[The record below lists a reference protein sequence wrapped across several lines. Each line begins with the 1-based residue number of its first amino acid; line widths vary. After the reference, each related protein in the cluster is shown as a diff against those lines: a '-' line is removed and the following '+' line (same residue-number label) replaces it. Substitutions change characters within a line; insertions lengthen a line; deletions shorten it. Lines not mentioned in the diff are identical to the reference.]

1 MMENTEH
8 LTDKKKDTRLII
20 KLVLFPCLM
29 FGFGFL
35 LIPLYD
41 VFCEITGLNGKFE
54 LTAATDDQLLD
65 QSVIIPPHD
74 LVLQF
79 TSASDAQEIWQFHPA
94 EAQLEVTTGQQYRTH
109 FTLQNPTDDTIEFTS
124 IPSLSPGLAAEYL
137 IKTECFCFQKQV
149 LLPGEKVE
157 MPLIFQ
163 LRADLPTEYTKL
175 TLAYR
180 IYAKSLASNTDHNL
194 DPNLDNPISD
204 TGRTRYVR

>member
-1 MMENTEH
+1 MANNEH
-8 LTDKKKDTRLII
+8 LTNKRKDTRLII

-65 QSVIIPPHD
+65 QSVIIPPRD

-94 EAQLEVTTGQQYRTH
+94 EAQIEVTTGQQYRTH
-109 FTLQNPTDDTIEFTS
+109 FTLQNPTNETIEFTS

-163 LRADLPTEYTKL
+163 LRTDLPKEYTKL

-180 IYAKSLASNTDHNL
+180 IYAKSVASIQNHHSDQ
-194 DPNLDNPISD
+194 ISD
-204 TGRTRYVR
+204 IGRTSYVR

>member
-1 MMENTEH
+1 MTNTEYQ
-8 LTDKKKDTRLII
+8 TGKKKETRLII

-54 LTAATDDQLLD
+54 LTAATEDQLLD
-65 QSVIIPPHD
+65 RSVIIPPRS
-74 LVLQF
+74 LILQF

-94 EAQLEVTTGQQYRTH
+94 QTQLEIVTGKQYQTH
-109 FTLQNPTDDTIEFTS
+109 FTLQNPTNNTIEFTS

-180 IYAKSLASNTDHNL
+180 IYAKSLASNSDH
-194 DPNLDNPISD
+194 ISD
-204 TGRTRYVR
+204 NGRTSYVR

>member
-1 MMENTEH
+1 MMTHTEH
-8 LTDKKKDTRLII
+8 QTTKRKDTRLIV

-41 VFCEITGLNGKFE
+41 VFCDITGLNGKFE
-54 LTAATDDQLLD
+54 LTPDKHDKRLQP
-65 QSVIIPPHD
+65 SVIIPPHD
-74 LVLQF
+74 LILQF
-79 TSASDAQEIWQFHPA
+79 TSASDAQETWQFLPA
-94 EAQLEVTTGQQYRTH
+94 DAQLEVTTGQQYRTY

-137 IKTECFCFQKQV
+137 IKTECFCFQKQI

-163 LRADLPTEYTKL
+163 LRTDLPTEYTKL

-180 IYAKSLASNTDHNL
+180 IYATPLASIQNSYL
-194 DPNLDNPISD
+194 DPISD
-204 TGRTRYVR
+204 NGRTRNVR